1 MSASSLNAV
10 KNKAPTPSLGEMLWP
25 WMIGTM
31 KTTWFGFV
39 SILTFICAPIW
50 NSKERMRQLTHF
62 LLFSFLGLIL
72 LWAAFWVGQQPVF
85 SITQIQLQGE
95 NGQNLKHMN
104 PALLRTQVLQQL
116 NGNFFSMRLD
126 QTRKVFEEL
135 PWVRSASVRR
145 VWPNNLLVTIQ
156 EQEPVGIWHS
166 NEGPKL
172 INAYGELFTV
182 NLAEVDP
189 EKKLIEFSGPLSS
202 NKEAME
208 LYQQLDQWF
217 KPLEA
222 KVVSLS
228 LSSRYSW
235 TTRLDNGM
243 SFELGRDLDQKDRS
257 QMKNRLER
265 FYKVWPE
272 VKEKLPNKVDYI
284 DLRYANGF
292 AVRTLAKG
300 DSNTTK
306 TIQTSSV
313 LGNPAELL
321 SSLQNPDANLM
332 APESSHKKNK
342 ADFKKSKLVDGRKS
356 E

>member
-1 MSASSLNAV
+1 
-10 KNKAPTPSLGEMLWP
+10 
-25 WMIGTM
+25 
-31 KTTWFGFV
+31 
-39 SILTFICAPIW
+39 
-50 NSKERMRQLTHF
+50 
-62 LLFSFLGLIL
+62 
-72 LWAAFWVGQQPVF
+72 
-85 SITQIQLQGE
+85 
-95 NGQNLKHMN
+95 
-104 PALLRTQVLQQL
+104 
-116 NGNFFSMRLD
+116 
-126 QTRKVFEEL
+126 
-135 PWVRSASVRR
+135 
-145 VWPNNLLVTIQ
+145 
-156 EQEPVGIWHS
+156 
-166 NEGPKL
+166 
-172 INAYGELFTV
+172 
-182 NLAEVDP
+182 
-189 EKKLIEFSGPLSS
+189 
-202 NKEAME
+202 
-208 LYQQLDQWF
+208 
-217 KPLEA
+217 
-222 KVVSLS
+222 
-228 LSSRYSW
+228 
-235 TTRLDNGM
+235 M

-300 DSNTTK
+300 DSITTK